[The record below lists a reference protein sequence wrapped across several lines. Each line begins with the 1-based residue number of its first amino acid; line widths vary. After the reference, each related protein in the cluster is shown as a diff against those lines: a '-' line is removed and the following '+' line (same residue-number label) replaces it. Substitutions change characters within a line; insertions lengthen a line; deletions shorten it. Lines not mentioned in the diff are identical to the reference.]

1 MIDWTTF
8 RYILTNCYHKN
19 RTTIIKHIH
28 AISPTGNLSLEG
40 SSPPT
45 RTRNQCPACNHE
57 YEDNHNVILC
67 QYASLAGAWNH
78 VLSPNHVDLRPLSA
92 PWWLDSTG
100 HPTCMTSKAIPSS
113 PITYSHWPTLQHI
126 VQAHLGYPTAVVITV
141 ATQQP
146 SYTFIRPHPYTF
158 RRPHPSPMSSRYTH
172 TMFMILFVVDRL
184 ILIPVPN
191 QTTIL
196 QCEKWDMPSRSHKE
210 RASLRKLGHASTPS
224 RKSHREGS
232 LH

>member
-1 MIDWTTF
+1 MYYPQIMLTYVRYQPLDDWIALATQSDTLLSHHIF
-8 RYILTNCYHKN
+8 SLTHA
-19 RTTIIKHIH
+19 RT
-28 AISPTGNLSLEG
+28 L
-40 SSPPT
+40 
-45 RTRNQCPACNHE
+45 
-57 YEDNHNVILC
+57 
-67 QYASLAGAWNH
+67 
-78 VLSPNHVDLRPLSA
+78 
-92 PWWLDSTG
+92 
-100 HPTCMTSKAIPSS
+100 
-113 PITYSHWPTLQHI
+113 
-126 VQAHLGYPTAVVITV
+126 VQAHLGYPTAVVVTV

-146 SYTFIRPHPYTF
+146 TYTFIRPHPYTF

-210 RASLRKLGHASTPS
+210 RASLQKLGHASTPS